1 MCKGVH
7 EHVCHSI
14 FARDAVLSF
23 ECRDPRREVPAKQEK
38 SASRCGRVKGRTES
52 THGRRKKFRL
62 KAVVPNPR
70 PPLLTK
76 LGAS

>member
-1 MCKGVH
+1 MCVTRFSRVMRFCLLNVVTHDGK
-7 EHVCHSI
+7 SLRNKRK
-14 FARDAVLSF
+14 APRAAVAL
-23 ECRDPRREVPAKQEK
+23 REEP
-38 SASRCGRVKGRTES
+38 ES

>member
-1 MCKGVH
+1 MCVTRFSRVMRFCLLNVVTHDGK
-7 EHVCHSI
+7 SLRNKRK
-14 FARDAVLSF
+14 APRAAVAL
-23 ECRDPRREVPAKQEK
+23 REEPV
-38 SASRCGRVKGRTES
+38 